1 MTVGTGA
8 SQTVA
13 AVANALN
20 LPGIPFEVAER
31 ATDKIKMRRWLNK
44 KGVAVPQ
51 FRAVWTI
58 GDLREA
64 VAEML
69 LFLWLSSLA
78 TTWERVALKASYASF
93 SSRNNP
99 IFTLQK
105 FT

>member
-1 MTVGTGA
+1 MTVGTDA

-51 FRAVWTI
+51 FRAVWTT
-58 GDLREA
+58 GDLKEA

-69 LFLWLSSLA
+69 PPLVIKPCDYMGARGAKGQL
-78 TTWERVALKASYASF
+78 R
-93 SSRNNP
+93 
-99 IFTLQK
+99 
-105 FT
+105 

>member
-1 MTVGTGA
+1 MTTVGTDA
-8 SQTVA
+8 PQTVA
-13 AVANALN
+13 VVANALN

-69 LFLWLSSLA
+69 LPLVIKPCDNMGARGAKGQL
-78 TTWERVALKASYASF
+78 R
-93 SSRNNP
+93 
-99 IFTLQK
+99 
-105 FT
+105 